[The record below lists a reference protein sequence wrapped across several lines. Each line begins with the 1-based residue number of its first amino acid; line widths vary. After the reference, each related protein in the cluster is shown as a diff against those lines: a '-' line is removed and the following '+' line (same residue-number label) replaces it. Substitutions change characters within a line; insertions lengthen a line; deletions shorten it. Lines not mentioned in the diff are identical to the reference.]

1 MKNAV
6 FESLDLNFPKQ
17 TARHPR
23 PFWKDHPEFSGSLSI
38 QDLLDPDYPDPLR
51 EAIARMEAAGYD
63 VEGLWIQYLAMK
75 WALRTNAEVFRTI
88 LDTARAKAAVFGM
101 EDQP

>member
-1 MKNAV
+1 MKNAGI
-6 FESLDLNFPKQ
+6 ESLDLNFPKN
-17 TARHPR
+17 TPV
-23 PFWKDHPEFSGSLSI
+23 
-38 QDLLDPDYPDPLR
+38 PDPLR
-51 EAIARMEAAGYD
+51 EAIARMEKAGYD
-63 VEGLWIQYLAMK
+63 VEGLWTQYIKWK

>member
-23 PFWKDHPEFSGSLSI
+23 PFWKDLPDNPGGLSI
-38 QDLLDPDYPDPLR
+38 QDLLAPDYPDPIRQVIERL
-51 EAIARMEAAGYD
+51 EKAGYD
-63 VEGLWIQYLAMK
+63 VEGL
-75 WALRTNAEVFRTI
+75 
-88 LDTARAKAAVFGM
+88 
-101 EDQP
+101 